1 MSFQGTIN
9 QGIGTIGTL
18 AGVKKVAEGQ
28 QKSNELNE
36 ESNAIAKAN
45 LQAKALEAEQEEMNA
60 KGALLQNDSDIY
72 DKEVSEKGYANAITD
87 PDKAL
92 DSRYNEAKA
101 KLDKAS
107 EDYNRRMAEYELFHT
122 QKSKPSSKRLDKAN
136 MAMNELNDEIAA
148 RKNLK
153 FNLEIAKKKREALSL
168 ELNQLGGKK

>member
-9 QGIGTIGTL
+9 QGIGTIGAL
-18 AGVKKVAEGQ
+18 AGVKKVVEGQ
-28 QKSNELNE
+28 KKSNELNE
-36 ESNAIAKAN
+36 DSNAIAKAN

-72 DKEVSEKGYANAITD
+72 DREVSEKGYANAITD

-92 DSRYNEAKA
+92 DSRYNEAREKW
-101 KLDKAS
+101 DKAS

-168 ELNQLGGKK
+168 ELNELGGKK

>member
-18 AGVKKVAEGQ
+18 AGVKRVAEGQ

-36 ESNAIAKAN
+36 DSNAIAKAN

-72 DKEVSEKGYANAITD
+72 DREVSEKGFANAITD

-101 KLDKAS
+101 EWDKAS

-168 ELNQLGGKK
+168 ELNELGGKK